1 MKRGFKFACLA
12 AIFSLHFSAH
22 ADARLDSMKQMNI
35 DGCVSVIQL
44 DKKAPKDA
52 KLAKPY
58 CSCVYNT
65 YFDGLTTAEQNKLFS
80 SPMAS
85 TDPLLK
91 SLPGRLEAATNQCS
105 KKFSR

>member
-12 AIFSLHFSAH
+12 AMLSLSFAAH
-22 ADARLDSMKQMNI
+22 ADARLESMKQMNI
-35 DGCVSVIQL
+35 DGCVSVIEL

-58 CSCVYNT
+58 CSCVYST
-65 YFDGLTTAEQNKLFS
+65 YFDGFTAAEQNKLFS
-80 SPMAS
+80 RAMES

-91 SLPGRLEAATNQCS
+91 SLPARLEKATDQCS
-105 KKFSR
+105 KNFGR